1 MPNGDGVNR
10 CNSDHHAEVKRN
22 ATGSSDTVG
31 RGGGR
36 GGDTIGASTSGPSTP
51 VRWRQLPCPTESA
64 SFRAVAAD
72 VRERCCAD
80 GVADGLLAE
89 INDVQSAIGKGGGG
103 GSGGGGGGG
112 GSSSSSKLHQS
123 LVYFSF

>member
-1 MPNGDGVNR
+1 M
-10 CNSDHHAEVKRN
+10 
-22 ATGSSDTVG
+22 
-31 RGGGR
+31 
-36 GGDTIGASTSGPSTP
+36 
-51 VRWRQLPCPTESA
+51 
-64 SFRAVAAD
+64 
-72 VRERCCAD
+72 RERCCVD

-112 GSSSSSKLHQS
+112 GGGSSSSSKLHQS